1 MPSLIVWML
10 NGVVM
15 AAVLAKLFVFGE
27 PVTKPLTA
35 SSVSYWRSRRQ
46 ADVYLAAVSL
56 PSFLYVSNGFLSFL
70 FRLTVWQRYTN
81 FTSGIPWYPWL
92 IGIRFVKDFY
102 LAHGSGCEVLCLCV
116 CLSVCLSARISPEPH
131 AWSLPNFCACCLWP
145 WLGTLWACCDTLC
158 TSSFVD
164 GIMFFS
170 IMGRIAVW
178 PILLKFAHL
187 PQSRT

>member
-1 MPSLIVWML
+1 MVCVNNTDEMNASWTSWLMPSLIVWML

-70 FRLTVWQRYTN
+70 FRLTV
-81 FTSGIPWYPWL
+81 
-92 IGIRFVKDFY
+92 
-102 LAHGSGCEVLCLCV
+102 
-116 CLSVCLSARISPEPH
+116 
-131 AWSLPNFCACCLWP
+131 
-145 WLGTLWACCDTLC
+145 
-158 TSSFVD
+158 
-164 GIMFFS
+164 
-170 IMGRIAVW
+170 
-178 PILLKFAHL
+178 
-187 PQSRT
+187 